1 MVPQGTVTH
10 CNKSLLCLCTSS
22 GTHTHNYHS
31 KILDHFCCFIQ
42 QKQRCTRQR
51 IRSKTHTSQLTV
63 QLQPNH
69 QCCLRYLCCT
79 CPKTEFKEKHYR
91 GQGQHPVQSSEALM
105 GFPSQGTGGW
115 FYLNDRSSRVHWYLP
130 GSTARTMQQD
140 SYYSF
145 STRCFSTSKFFTC
158 IKIGCIPTSNISQ
171 LIQKAKHTHL
181 YSSS

>member
-1 MVPQGTVTH
+1 MPQGTVTH

-130 GSTARTMQQD
+130 GSTAHEQCSRTATTAFLQGVFPPL
-140 SYYSF
+140 SF
-145 STRCFSTSKFFTC
+145 SHVLKLDV
-158 IKIGCIPTSNISQ
+158 SQ
-171 LIQKAKHTHL
+171 HPI
-181 YSSS
+181 